1 MKRAEPGQVR
11 VHRGFM
17 RAGGS
22 WELWPVEEVGSSVAP
37 IGGQQDSLGGDPR
50 LTVVPPGSVNCSH
63 RFSD

>member
-22 WELWPVEEVGSSVAP
+22 WELWPVEEVT
-37 IGGQQDSLGGDPR
+37 IGHPHTLIDP
-50 LTVVPPGSVNCSH
+50 VVDLAS
-63 RFSD
+63 

>member
-22 WELWPVEEVGSSVAP
+22 WELWPVEVVTEAAPENRPTPNPSRKRDGS
-37 IGGQQDSLGGDPR
+37 
-50 LTVVPPGSVNCSH
+50 N
-63 RFSD
+63 

>member
-22 WELWPVEEVGSSVAP
+22 WELWPVEEGVARA
-37 IGGQQDSLGGDPR
+37 LGCKEKQRISALLPQASKR
-50 LTVVPPGSVNCSH
+50 
-63 RFSD
+63 

>member
-22 WELWPVEEVGSSVAP
+22 EELWPVEVVNGYKPTAYAP
-37 IGGQQDSLGGDPR
+37 
-50 LTVVPPGSVNCSH
+50 PPKPERN
-63 RFSD
+63 

>member
-22 WELWPVEEVGSSVAP
+22 WELWPVEEVGAASEGATEMKGFQSSP
-37 IGGQQDSLGGDPR
+37 SSQ
-50 LTVVPPGSVNCSH
+50 
-63 RFSD
+63 

>member
-22 WELWPVEEVGSSVAP
+22 WELWPVEEVGVT
-37 IGGQQDSLGGDPR
+37 G
-50 LTVVPPGSVNCSH
+50 PPGSPPAYPKGKPGQ
-63 RFSD
+63 RETTA

>member
-22 WELWPVEEVGSSVAP
+22 WELWPVEEVGHGRPNLP
-37 IGGQQDSLGGDPR
+37 IELTKYFPDSLE
-50 LTVVPPGSVNCSH
+50 
-63 RFSD
+63 

>member
-22 WELWPVEEVGSSVAP
+22 WELWPVEEAVMESCVSQLRSRLEA
-37 IGGQQDSLGGDPR
+37 DSE
-50 LTVVPPGSVNCSH
+50 T
-63 RFSD
+63 